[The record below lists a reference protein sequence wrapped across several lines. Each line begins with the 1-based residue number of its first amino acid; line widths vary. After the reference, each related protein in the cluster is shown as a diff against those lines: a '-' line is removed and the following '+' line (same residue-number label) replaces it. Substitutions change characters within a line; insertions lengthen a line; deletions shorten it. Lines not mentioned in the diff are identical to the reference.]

1 MIRNLFMK
9 KSNNVE
15 EVYIIWNESI
25 FEGRTRAEVLKFKE
39 RYRKL
44 ALKRYKAMQKIASID
59 AKAMKAMNEIAN
71 GKDSQAKLAKTLP
84 IVIGGVLV
92 ATVVAANS
100 KAEATKAAN
109 AVSDNVSTQSIAVVD
124 VIETVSE
131 NNIMVNPIAVN
142 EDSATSSYIES
153 SYLQTESM
161 HVVLDDTDVHT
172 EYVHTEDVYTE
183 EVDTEDVYA
192 EDVYAEDVYSE
203 DVYVADEFTSA
214 YEVVECD
221 KDIIVASNNFNDNIS
236 IENNQFIFNQVMELG
251 TNRCAGIFSGL
262 GAVKEISVL
271 DVIERSSN
279 DPIVKA
285 WFEMLLDT
293 NVNHEVV
300 KYSVSYYLPQGAVS
314 FSSRDGEFFAEIDTS
329 LVEARIAL
337 DMQHLIDASVKAG
350 VNEKTRE
357 MLVSTFYD
365 QVQVY
370 NVLNQIKREFKKQ
383 VIDSGLFLQDVKNTV
398 ESELT
403 SSTKWDVTAVFK

>member
-39 RYRKL
+39 KYRKL
-44 ALKRYKAMQKIASID
+44 ALKRYKAIQKIASID

-92 ATVVAANS
+92 ATVVGANS